1 MSFPS
6 RKRQSI
12 DRNAKPKA
20 IWPYLERVRIMQSC
34 KTASKYSFVLGVL
47 LAGTVACLAARAGA
61 QENPP
66 ATEDRAKPS
75 AATHV
80 ANTTAA
86 GSGSFAFDIPA
97 SEQWVDTKIVL
108 RTGEKIRITAEG
120 SITYPKGKTFGP
132 AGLPRTI
139 KDVIHEYAVVDGAH
153 GAVIAQL
160 GSGAGAHAF
169 LVGESAEYEAP
180 VAGKLFVGINQSM
193 KNANEADGGFRVRV
207 EVLNPGS
214 SDASAALIGGPPE
227 TKIPGITPE
236 LLASIPRRISDDKGS
251 PGDMVNIFLIGTEEE
266 VVQVFTSAGWVKV
279 DKGVEKTIL
288 AGFEDTIKK
297 EDYLTFPMSTLY
309 LFKRPQDYGFAH
321 AEPVRVLMSRNH
333 LRVWK
338 SPYEVGGRQLWCVA
352 ATHDIGFEKD
362 QRNNSVTHKIDPA
375 IDGEREY
382 VNETL
387 TDTGLVVAR
396 GRVMPADPLL
406 TAKTATGGEFHSD
419 GRILVLVLQDRIAKA
434 N

>member
-1 MSFPS
+1 M
-6 RKRQSI
+6 R
-12 DRNAKPKA
+12 
-20 IWPYLERVRIMQSC
+20 LC
-34 KTASKYSFVLGVL
+34 KTASTYSL
-47 LAGTVACLAARAGA
+47 LLCFAISTMAFAPARAAA
-61 QENPP
+61 QDNPP
-66 ATEDRAKPS
+66 ASPDAAKPN
-75 AATHV
+75 AATPP
-80 ANTTAA
+80 ANTTGASAA
-86 GSGSFAFDIPA
+86 GPFSFDIPA
-97 SEQWVDTKIVL
+97 SQQWVDTKIVL

-120 SITYPKGKTFGP
+120 SVSYPKGKTFGP
-132 AGLPRTI
+132 AGLPRSI
-139 KDVIHEYAVVDGAH
+139 KDVIHEYAVIDGAH

-160 GSGAGAHAF
+160 GTGDGAHAF
-169 LVGESAEYEAP
+169 LVGESTEYEAP
-180 VAGKLFVGINQSM
+180 VAGKLFVGINQSL
-193 KNANEADGGFRVRV
+193 KNANEADGGFHITV

-214 SDASAALIGGPPE
+214 RDASAASVGGPPE
-227 TKIPGITPE
+227 TKIPGISPG
-236 LLASIPRRISDDKGS
+236 LLVEIPRRISDEKGN

-266 VVQVFTSAGWVKV
+266 VVQAFTSAGWVKV
-279 DKGVEKTIL
+279 DKGVEKTLL
-288 AGFEDTIKK
+288 AGFEDTVKK

-309 LFKRPQDYGFAH
+309 LFNRPQDYGFAH

-338 SPYEVGGRQLWCVA
+338 SPYQVEGRQLWCVA
-352 ATHDIGFEKD
+352 ATHDIGFERD

-387 TDTGLVVAR
+387 TGTGLVVAR
-396 GRVMPADPLL
+396 GHVMPADPLL